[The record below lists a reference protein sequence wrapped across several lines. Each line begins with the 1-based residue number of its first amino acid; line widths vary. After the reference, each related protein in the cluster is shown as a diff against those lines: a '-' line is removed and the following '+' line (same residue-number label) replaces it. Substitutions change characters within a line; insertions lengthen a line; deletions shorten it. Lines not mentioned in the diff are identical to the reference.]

1 MDLQSFMA
9 MIEHGESETVEFK
22 RCGGQPGEDTF
33 ETVCSFANRRGGN
46 ILLGVTD
53 DGEVIGV
60 PKGSAVGIRR
70 NIANVVNNPKLFTT
84 PPTVEFEDV
93 EVNGQLVVRVWV
105 PATHGVFRFKGEVYD
120 RVADADVRLRSE
132 SQIMG
137 IYLRKYS
144 VYTEKHIFAFL
155 EIGDLRSDLIDRVR
169 KMAVLRRAGHPW
181 GAMSGEELLRSA
193 HLHGKDLETGA
204 EGYNRACALLFG
216 KDYAV
221 RSACPAYKTD
231 AIVRKDPVNRYDDRL
246 TTSSP
251 LFEAYDEL
259 SEFCE
264 RHLPD
269 PFYLEG
275 DTRVSSRA
283 IVVRELVANSL
294 IHREYTSP
302 FPAKIVIDGEG
313 VRSEN
318 ANRPLFGGRLSLS
331 DFNPMPKNPIIAGVF
346 AQAGLAEELGSGL
359 RNLAKYAKVLTGG
372 AVEMDDGDVF
382 RTVIGRRDAVK
393 LQAGVIG
400 VPKQETLDSIVG
412 LLDSQATI
420 TSAQAAEAAGVSQRT
435 ASTYLSALVRSGFAQ
450 SRGENK
456 ARVYVRSGGR
466 S

>member
-1 MDLQSFMA
+1 MGACHAWGLPFQ
-9 MIEHGESETVEFK
+9 
-22 RCGGQPGEDTF
+22 GGSVRPG
-33 ETVCSFANRRGGN
+33 CRRGCA
-46 ILLGVTD
+46 
-53 DGEVIGV
+53 
-60 PKGSAVGIRR
+60 P
-70 NIANVVNNPKLFTT
+70 
-84 PPTVEFEDV
+84 
-93 EVNGQLVVRVWV
+93 
-105 PATHGVFRFKGEVYD
+105 
-120 RVADADVRLRSE
+120 
-132 SQIMG
+132 
-137 IYLRKYS
+137 
-144 VYTEKHIFAFL
+144 
-155 EIGDLRSDLIDRVR
+155 
-169 KMAVLRRAGHPW
+169 
-181 GAMSGEELLRSA
+181 A

-231 AIVRKDPVNRYDDRL
+231 AIARKDPVNRYDDRL

-313 VRSEN
+313 FRSEN

-359 RNLAKYAKVLTGG
+359 RNLAKYA
-372 AVEMDDGDVF
+372 
-382 RTVIGRRDAVK
+382 
-393 LQAGVIG
+393 
-400 VPKQETLDSIVG
+400 
-412 LLDSQATI
+412 
-420 TSAQAAEAAGVSQRT
+420 
-435 ASTYLSALVRSGFAQ
+435 RSGFAQ